1 MGARPQQIGFGNTQS
16 LKQTGFCVD
25 AMLKLC
31 MWVNSLP
38 QNVVQKECVVRNN
51 SCLHFTFISL
61 YR

>member
-31 MWVNSLP
+31 MWVNSLA
-38 QNVVQKECVVRNN
+38 QNVVQKE
-51 SCLHFTFISL
+51 
-61 YR
+61 